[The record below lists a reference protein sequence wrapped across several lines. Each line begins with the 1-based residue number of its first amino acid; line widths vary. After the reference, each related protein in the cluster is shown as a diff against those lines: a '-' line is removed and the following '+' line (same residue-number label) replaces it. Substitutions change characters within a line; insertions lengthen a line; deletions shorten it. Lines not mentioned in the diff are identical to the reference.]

1 MFILLLVSRMLSSK
15 NQTKKIQAAASEV
28 NFRRA
33 VFSLLTMIAGGSTLA
48 LDYYC
53 FVKKWE
59 NRKFVMI
66 IKRNRI
72 GPPQKSTYV
81 GAASINDV
89 THLGRWG
96 NLPKGVVT
104 P

>member
-1 MFILLLVSRMLSSK
+1 MFILLLVSRLLSSK

-48 LDYYC
+48 LDYC

-59 NRKFVMI
+59 NRKFVMMI
-66 IKRNRI
+66 RNKT
-72 GPPQKSTYV
+72 GSAHHKNP
-81 GAASINDV
+81 
-89 THLGRWG
+89 
-96 NLPKGVVT
+96 
-104 P
+104 

>member
-1 MFILLLVSRMLSSK
+1 MFILLISLK
-15 NQTKKIQAAASEV
+15 NVIFQKSNKEIQAAASEV

-48 LDYYC
+48 LDYC
-53 FVKKWE
+53 FVIKWE

-72 GPPQKSTYV
+72 GPPQKST
-81 GAASINDV
+81 
-89 THLGRWG
+89 
-96 NLPKGVVT
+96 
-104 P
+104 